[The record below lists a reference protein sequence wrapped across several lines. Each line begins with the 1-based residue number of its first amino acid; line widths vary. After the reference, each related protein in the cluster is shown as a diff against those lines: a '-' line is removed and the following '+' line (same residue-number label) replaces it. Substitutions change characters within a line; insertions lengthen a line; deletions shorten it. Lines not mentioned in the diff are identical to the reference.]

1 MTRREFER
9 LVEEAVKALPEAF
22 RTRIRN
28 VVIRVAESPS
38 KRQSRV
44 PEPKGRREP
53 ALYGLYEGSA
63 GTPDRI
69 TVFKR
74 AIERDHRSRPAMVRC
89 IQETVLHEL
98 GHNLGLD
105 DSQLD
110 RLGCG

>member
-9 LVEEAVKALPEAF
+9 IVEEAVKSLPEPF
-22 RTRIRN
+22 RDRLEK

-53 ALYGLYEGSA
+53 ALYGLYE

-98 GHNLGLD
+98 GHSLGLD